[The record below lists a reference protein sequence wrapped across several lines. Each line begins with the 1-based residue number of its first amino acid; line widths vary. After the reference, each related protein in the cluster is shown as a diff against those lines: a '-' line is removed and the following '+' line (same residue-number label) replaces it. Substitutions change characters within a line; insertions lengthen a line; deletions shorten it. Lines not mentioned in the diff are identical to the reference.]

1 MGENVALGLGACV
14 AVVPGNEVF
23 VACEGSLD
31 DDLAG
36 EDDARVGL
44 AVEFPD
50 EDCGDGGC
58 DEEDPEHPAPAN
70 TLGKET
76 TADGAEDGAE
86 ERSESVD
93 GGGSATLFGG
103 EEVANDTTTNG
114 QTAGATDAG

>member
-1 MGENVALGLGACV
+1 MDENVALGQGACV
-14 AVVPGNEVF
+14 AVVPGHEVF

-36 EDDARVGL
+36 EEDARVGL
-44 AVEFPD
+44 TVEFPD

-58 DEEDPEHPAPAN
+58 DEEDPKHPAPAN

-76 TADGAEDGAE
+76 AADGAEHGAE
-86 ERSESVD
+86 ERADGVD
-93 GGGSATLFGG
+93 GGGSATLLGG
-103 EEVANDTTTNG
+103 EEVADDTATDG